1 MKNLFNRSL
10 SLLCALAMLL
20 SILPMTFAEETA
32 EFAVLSTT
40 DMHGRCWDVNV
51 LNDTNMTNSML
62 NVSTA
67 VNTYRQTYGDSIVLI
82 DNGDTY
88 QGTPVSTL
96 QISNYTQ
103 GLTTDPNPMALA
115 MKYIGY
121 DAANTGNH
129 EYNYAWNTMSDIYD
143 YLEADVEGLSPV
155 ASLGANLYYDG
166 TDGIHEAG
174 TNAMTPYL
182 IKNMK
187 DTKGNDVKVAIL
199 AFVTPDCTRWDVPEN
214 YPGMR
219 FYHPDN
225 AYRSMRWEAE
235 KWVAAI
241 EEAEAPDF
249 LIVAFHSGLGNGSAD
264 ENLIYGTNTENQ
276 VLSMIQGTTG
286 IDMVIAGH
294 DHNSSYTGKSYKNA
308 NGEDVLVVNGAGN
321 DLTVSVFTVNGDGT
335 FSLKSSKNDAL
346 KNYKADTALKALIQ
360 PYADAAIAYV
370 EKVAGVAVG
379 NWNNTTK
386 FYLQQS
392 DTMDLIGRAQMA
404 QGSIHL
410 EEKYNTEELK
420 AALFAETGLTDLTVD
435 LSSTSV
441 VINGSYNVKAGNL
454 SMKDI
459 YRMYRYD
466 NSLYLL
472 PVSGKEIKDILEF
485 NAATHLSVSTA
496 SGTPVFSTTGDDFT
510 NPIFYGI
517 DFKYDMSR
525 EKYDRITGLKFAD
538 GREVV
543 ESEMYILAVNNYHL
557 GNASGPFA
565 NYATTDCIWSQTD
578 DMGGGFVQD
587 LIAEFLAAETAKNGG
602 VAPAP
607 SNWEIVYTGEITAG
621 KAEGA
626 YIANQVDPTTLV
638 SGDQIIIFYPAGST
652 AVSSVASGKRL
663 SAVEVTSG
671 VSDADVKQVGTDDTT
686 VIFTVVKHEDG
697 TFSFVDAD
705 GKYMTSAPTGNGMS
719 MEAELSD
726 CGKWDFV
733 SNDSGWYI
741 HNVGA
746 NYNGNYNQYME
757 YYQSCFTTYGLK
769 ETAIYVFDVY
779 KLAPK
784 DIVILY
790 TNDIHTYINNDG
802 LKYSNVAALKAE
814 LEAAGKDVI
823 LVDAGDHIQG
833 TAYGSMDKGE
843 TIIKL
848 MNAAG
853 YDLATL
859 GNHEFDYGMA
869 RALELIGKAE
879 FPYVSANFYHETA
892 GVRGENVL
900 NSSVIVELG
909 GKKIAIIG
917 ITTPETFTKST
928 PAYFM
933 DENGN
938 YIYGIGAGDD
948 GSILY
953 ADVQA
958 AIDAVR
964 YEVDYV
970 IALGHLG
977 DDPASDP
984 WNSEDVISNVSG
996 LDAFIDGHSHS
1007 TVEGKDVAD
1016 KDGNLV
1022 RLTQTGQY
1030 LDAIGML
1037 TISEDVLTTELITEY
1052 TGVNEEVK
1060 AIEDAWAAEVDTLLG
1075 EVIAKSDV
1083 DFKIKD
1089 ETGRLIRKQETNLGD
1104 FCADALYYLF
1114 DVTEGLKVDLAIMN
1128 GGGIRADMPAGDI
1141 SYKTT
1146 KTVHTFGN
1154 VACLI
1159 TVTGQ
1164 QILDALEWGAKNV
1177 GVGENGGFLQV
1188 SGVTYEIHS
1197 YIPSTVQADDKGVWA
1212 GAPTGEYRVK
1222 NVKIG
1227 GEDLDVTKS
1236 YNLAGYNYTLR
1247 DLGDGFAM
1255 FSGAVNVKDY
1265 VMEDYM
1271 VLANY
1276 AQSFPV
1282 DETTK
1287 LPTITAENSVYG
1299 NIYGAGRITI
1309 VAEEEVE
1316 NPFPDV
1322 SENEW
1327 YYDYVMDASKNG
1339 LIIGFED
1346 GTFAPEAN
1354 LTRAEWAMILYR
1366 LCGVPSVEGATNPF
1380 TDLVDEW
1387 YQDAI
1392 IYLAS
1397 IGVTNGTGDGK
1408 FEPDANITR
1417 EEMVTMLYRLI
1428 DATGAVEDNRA
1439 SFADGELVSE
1449 WAIDAMNWAIAAKII
1464 AGHAENNTL
1473 EPQGLATRAQAA
1485 KVATLFAEL
1494 LK

>member
-1 MKNLFNRSL
+1 MKNLFKRSL
-10 SLLCALAMLL
+10 SLLCALAMML
-20 SILPMTFAEETA
+20 SILPMSFAEETA

-67 VNTYRQTYGDSIVLI
+67 VNTYRQTYGESIVLI

-103 GLTTDPNPMALA
+103 GLTTEPNPMAIA

-121 DAANTGNH
+121 DVANTGNH
-129 EYNYAWNTMSDIYD
+129 EYNYAWNTMSAIYD
-143 YLEADVEGLSPV
+143 YLEADMEGLSPV

-174 TNAMTPYL
+174 TNVMTPYI

-187 DTKGNDVKVAIL
+187 DTKGNDVKVAVL
-199 AFVTPDCTRWDVPEN
+199 AFVTPDCTRWDIPDN

-241 EEAEAPDF
+241 EEAEDPDF
-249 LIVAFHSGLGNGSAD
+249 LIVTFHSGLGDGSAD

-276 VLSMIQGTTG
+276 ILSMISGTTG

-294 DHNSSYTGKSYKNA
+294 DHNSSYTGKTYKNA

-335 FSLKSSKNDAL
+335 FTLKTTKNDAL
-346 KNYKADTALKALIQ
+346 KNYKADTELKALIQ

-370 EKVAGVAVG
+370 ENVCGVATG
-379 NWNNTTK
+379 NWNKVTK

-435 LSSTSV
+435 VSSTSV
-441 VINGSYNVKAGNL
+441 VINGSYNVTAGNL
-454 SMKDI
+454 TMKDI

-485 NAATHLSVSTA
+485 NAATHLAVNTA
-496 SGTPVFSTTGDDFT
+496 SGTAVFSTKGDDFT

-525 EKYDRITGLKFAD
+525 EEYDRIIDLKFAD

-543 ESEMYILAVNNYHL
+543 DDEMYILAVNNYHL

-565 NYATTDCIWSQTD
+565 NYTTTDCIWSQTD

-587 LIAEFLAAETAKNGG
+587 LISEFLTAETEKNGG
-602 VAPAP
+602 VSPAP
-607 SNWEIVYTGEITAG
+607 SKWEIVYTAEIVAG

-626 YIANQVDPTTLV
+626 YIADQVDPTTLV

-663 SAVEVTSG
+663 AAVEVTSG
-671 VSDADVKQVGTDDTT
+671 KSDAGVKQVGTDNTT

-726 CGKWDFV
+726 CGKWAFKATDG
-733 SNDSGWYI
+733 GWNI
-741 HNVGA
+741 HNIGA
-746 NYNGNYNQYME
+746 NYNGNHNQYME
-757 YYQSCFTTYGLK
+757 YYQGFTTYGLQS
-769 ETAIYVFDVY
+769 TAVYVFDVY
-779 KLAPK
+779 KLQPK
-784 DIVILY
+784 DIVILF
-790 TNDIHTYINNDG
+790 TNDVHTYING
-802 LKYSNVAALKAE
+802 SLRYSNIAALKAE

-823 LVDAGDHIQG
+823 LVDAGDHVQG

-853 YDLATL
+853 YDYAAL

-869 RALELIGKAE
+869 RALELIGKANYE
-879 FPYVSANFYHETA
+879 YLSSNFYHETD

-900 NSSVIVELG
+900 NASVIVELG
-909 GKKIAIIG
+909 GKKVAIIG
-917 ITTPETFTKST
+917 VTTPETFTKST

-938 YIYGIGAGDD
+938 YIYGIAGGDD
-948 GSILY
+948 GSALY

-958 AIDAVR
+958 AIDAVKG
-964 YEVDYV
+964 EVDYV

-984 WNSEDVISNVSG
+984 WNSEDVIANVSG

-1007 TVEGKDVAD
+1007 TTNGKIVTD
-1016 KDGNLV
+1016 KDGKEVVLA
-1022 RLTQTGQY
+1022 QTGDY
-1030 LDAIGML
+1030 LSAIGMM
-1037 TISEDVLTTELITEY
+1037 TITEEGIAVELVSEY

-1060 AIEDAWAAEVDTLLG
+1060 AIEDAWIAEVDTLLG

-1177 GVGENGGFLQV
+1177 GVGENGGFLHV
-1188 SGVTYEIHS
+1188 SGVSYEIHS

-1227 GEDLDVTKS
+1227 GEDLDLTKT

-1255 FSGAVNVKDY
+1255 FGGAVNVKDY

-1276 AQSFPV
+1276 AKSFPV
-1282 DETTK
+1282 DETSG
-1287 LPTITAENSVYG
+1287 LPTITAENSEYG
-1299 NIYGAGRITI
+1299 DIYGAGRITI
-1309 VAEEEVE
+1309 VEEEAFE
-1316 NPFPDV
+1316 NPFSDV
-1322 SENEW
+1322 SESEW
-1327 YYDYVMDASKNG
+1327 YYNYVMDAAKSG
-1339 LIIGFED
+1339 LINGFED
-1346 GTFAPEAN
+1346 GTFAPEEN
-1354 LTRAEWAMILYR
+1354 LTRAQWAMILYR
-1366 LCGVPSVEGATNPF
+1366 AIGAPSAEGLENPF
-1380 TDLVDEW
+1380 NDLVDEW
-1387 YQDAI
+1387 YCDAI
-1392 IYLAS
+1392 IYMAS

-1408 FEPDANITR
+1408 FEPDAFITR
-1417 EEMVTMLYRLI
+1417 EEMVTMLYRLSSYSEKPADKI
-1428 DATGAVEDNRA
+1428 ST
-1439 SFADGELVSE
+1439 FADGELVSE
-1449 WAIDAMNWAIAAKII
+1449 WAIDAMNWAIDCEII

-1485 KVATLFAEL
+1485 KVGILFMGL